1 MPDQISPNSV
11 VEFTYILRDEA
22 GEVLER
28 SDPASPVVV
37 LQGQANVI
45 RGLDAALLN
54 RSVGERF
61 EVAVAPEQGYGPRR
75 EDWTQRI
82 SKKHFA
88 AAGKLKAG
96 METVY
101 KTEQGMRRVTV
112 IKVGMKMVDVD
123 LNHPLAGRAL
133 NFEVEILSVRDA
145 SPNEMAH
152 GHAHGPGGHH
162 H

>member
-1 MPDQISPNSV
+1 MPDQIAANTV
-11 VEFTYILRDEA
+11 VSLSYVLKDA
-22 GEVLER
+22 HGAVLEQ
-28 SDPASPVVV
+28 SDPDSPVVV

-54 RSVGERF
+54 RTAGEKF
-61 EVAVAPEQGYGPRR
+61 AVEVSPGEGYGPRR

-82 SKKHFA
+82 SKKHFSR
-88 AAGKLKAG
+88 AGKLKAG

-101 KTEQGMRRVTV
+101 KTDQGMRRVTV
-112 IKVGMKMVDVD
+112 IKVGAKMLDVD

-133 NFEVEILSVRDA
+133 YFDVEILAIRDA
-145 SPNEMAH
+145 EPSEITH